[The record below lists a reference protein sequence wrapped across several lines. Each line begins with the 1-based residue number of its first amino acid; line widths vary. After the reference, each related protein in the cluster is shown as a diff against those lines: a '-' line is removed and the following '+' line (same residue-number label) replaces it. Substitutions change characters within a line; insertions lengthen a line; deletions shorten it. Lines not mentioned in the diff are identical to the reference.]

1 MVPFQ
6 NCVRQRRAVSKM
18 AAVTKNRIFF
28 QMAKRRFGPST
39 KMAPTAEL
47 SLTQD
52 PMGNSHKNILLRN
65 HWANLNQTLLND
77 PWMVPFQI
85 VSGISDLRPR
95 WPPQPNLI

>member
-1 MVPFQ
+1 
-6 NCVRQRRAVSKM
+6 
-18 AAVTKNRIFF
+18 
-28 QMAKRRFGPST
+28 MAKRRFGPST

-77 PWMVPFQI
+77 PWMVPFQNC
-85 VSGISDLRPR
+85 VRHFRP
-95 WPPQPNLI
+95 PTKMAATAELNLI